1 MKAIILCALLAAV
14 MIQGAKCL
22 AIAKIS
28 DDGSG
33 MVEPWTPNGNIEELT
48 SGDSDKSNTVI
59 DKESLLRDALLL
71 GLLQGQAPRAPS
83 DSPVELTSGDSDGSN
98 TVNDKEAILRTALL
112 LSLLQA
118 HAPAA
123 PSDSPVELTSGDSD
137 GSNTADKEAIL
148 RTALLL
154 SLLQAHGEDL
164 KKLNDGQ
171 N

>member
-71 GLLQGQAPRAPS
+71 GLLQGQAPAAPS

-98 TVNDKEAILRTALL
+98 TALL

-137 GSNTADKEAIL
+137 GSNTVADKEAIL